1 MEEDKKYLEIE
12 NQLLFKKSK
21 GQMIQMYMELLK
33 RIDKAKIELSTLMSR
48 YFYEEDFYIED
59 THLDEILKT
68 LDGGNNGI
76 TD

>member
-12 NQLLFKKSK
+12 NQLLLKKSK
-21 GQMIQMYMELLK
+21 GQMIQMYIELLK
-33 RIDKAKIELSTLMSR
+33 RIDKAKVELSTLMSR

-59 THLDEILKT
+59 THLDEVLQT

-76 TD
+76 MD